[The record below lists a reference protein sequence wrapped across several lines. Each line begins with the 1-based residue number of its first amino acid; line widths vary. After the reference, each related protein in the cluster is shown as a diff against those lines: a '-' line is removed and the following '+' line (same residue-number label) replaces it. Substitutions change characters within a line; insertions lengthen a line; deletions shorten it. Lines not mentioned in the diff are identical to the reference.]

1 MQLNNERFSKKKEL
15 SRDGITDSL
24 MPKQNEVR
32 KYKNS
37 WKSFAYV
44 YMNMYTQTITVTS
57 RKSIIS
63 KQILKRKKKRLFGN
77 ICKV

>member
-37 WKSFAYV
+37 
-44 YMNMYTQTITVTS
+44 
-57 RKSIIS
+57 
-63 KQILKRKKKRLFGN
+63 
-77 ICKV
+77 